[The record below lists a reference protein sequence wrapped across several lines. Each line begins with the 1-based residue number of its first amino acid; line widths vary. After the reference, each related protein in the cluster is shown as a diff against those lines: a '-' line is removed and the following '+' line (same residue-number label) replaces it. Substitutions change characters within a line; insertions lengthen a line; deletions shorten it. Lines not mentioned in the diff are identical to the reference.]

1 MGFGGGFLCLFVGAL
16 MFHFFGFC
24 LFLVGEG
31 EDGGFVLNIRLLDAF
46 VVALVNPKSDLL
58 T

>member
-1 MGFGGGFLCLFVGAL
+1 